1 MDEKG
6 RSSSEVKLKRLVALE
21 LRLMKGTGHA
31 FRSLEALASMK
42 FNLCHV
48 DQIYRNQSCIMVLQR

>member
-21 LRLMKGTGHA
+21 PRLMKGTGHA
-31 FRSLEALASMK
+31 FMSFEALASMK
-42 FNLCHV
+42 FKLCYV
-48 DQIYRNQSCIMVLQR
+48 DQI